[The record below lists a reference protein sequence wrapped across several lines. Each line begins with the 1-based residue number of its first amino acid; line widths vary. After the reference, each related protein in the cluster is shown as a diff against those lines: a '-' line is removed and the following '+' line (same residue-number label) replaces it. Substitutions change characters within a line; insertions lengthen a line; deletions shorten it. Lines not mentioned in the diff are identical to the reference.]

1 VIFQLERRFN
11 TLKLG
16 WFRPWNHLW
25 IVVRGE
31 TKTHTPILSHHRF
44 IIFPLCNP
52 PSLLKEDAFTC
63 RHHRPRDWDKHASAS
78 QDFQR
83 KKHEQRWI
91 KEIHPLEFDFCINFS
106 LYFYDWYL
114 LLSYYFFNW
123 NFLSIKF
130 DLYFFYCYLFYLK

>member
-1 VIFQLERRFN
+1 MIFQLERRFN

-16 WFRPWNHLW
+16 WFRLWNHLW

-91 KEIHPLEFDFCINFS
+91 KENREPRMACLEPVFPRSTWQRLMAGELIRWNPTFFKKKTLERFC
-106 LYFYDWYL
+106 
-114 LLSYYFFNW
+114 FF
-123 NFLSIKF
+123 
-130 DLYFFYCYLFYLK
+130 FF